1 MKKNKKLEGDK
12 LVYTLLLSS
21 FLILF
26 ITLNKYSFNL
36 NETSISYS
44 YLIVPIILLITNLIH
59 NKFKDI
65 EILNMILLSI
75 VLVFVYV
82 TVIDF
87 SLQIPIIYNE
97 LLRPILSITMSII
110 INFILFKILSKYR
123 YLYGIIVINYLFGII
138 TYDIIYNLIIIN
150 INLYEY
156 LYILII
162 QLLITIIIS
171 IFDKKK
177 FKFN

>member
-59 NKFKDI
+59 NRFKDI

-82 TVIDF
+82 TIIDF

-110 INFILFKILSKYR
+110 INFILFKVLKKYR
-123 YLYGIIVINYLFGII
+123 YLFPIIVINYLFGII

-150 INLYEY
+150 I
-156 LYILII
+156 
-162 QLLITIIIS
+162 
-171 IFDKKK
+171 K
-177 FKFN
+177 